1 MCLKTQKFKAQQ
13 AQQMYNHCTVLVNQA
28 HASLKGL
35 IVATTSTTPTN
46 LPKPTKV
53 LMVSDDQNS
62 NDNIIN
68 PEILHD

>member
-1 MCLKTQKFKAQQ
+1 
-13 AQQMYNHCTVLVNQA
+13 VNQA
-28 HASLKGL
+28 HASLKVL